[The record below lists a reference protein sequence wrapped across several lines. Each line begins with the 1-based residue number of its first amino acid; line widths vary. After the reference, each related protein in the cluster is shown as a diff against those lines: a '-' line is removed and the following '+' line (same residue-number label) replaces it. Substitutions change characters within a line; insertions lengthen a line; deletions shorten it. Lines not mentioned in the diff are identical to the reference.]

1 MWFGLRM
8 SSKAN
13 AGFVSAVTDLLQS
26 TLRALILATSGICL
40 AWYLVGALVDWPM
53 ASLGSTFLV
62 ALVVITVAAVA
73 LYVLPKRLLAAQ
85 VWWLVGVGGAIVLAA
100 YLFRRPEIA
109 LLFALLPLMAV
120 ITVGWPAGL
129 LAQGFVV
136 VGVWWLSS
144 TLLQGSLSFS
154 YSLGIIAGGAVAG
167 TLGWSVTQSL
177 LRVTGWALSNYE
189 QGWHSVREMRE
200 QQLEFRQTQEDLVH
214 ANRELAR
221 LSDRLKV
228 MQQVAEEARRAKE
241 EFVANVSHELRTP
254 LNMIIGFSEMITQSP
269 QVYGSGSTHL
279 HGLPPAL
286 LADIDTIYANSQHL
300 ARLVDDV
307 LDLSQVEAG
316 RMALSKDWT
325 FLQEIVDAAAL
336 AVRPLYE
343 SKGLYLEMEVP
354 QDLPPLFCDG
364 TRIRQVVLNL
374 LSNAGRFTER
384 GGVRVRAWHEK
395 DDAQARV
402 VVSVTDTGPG
412 IPPEDQARLFEPFQ
426 QLDTSLRRPHGGS
439 GLGLS
444 ISKRFVEMHG
454 GKMWLESPAVP
465 MQAPHASGEPVRFLA
480 TLGMTGRDH
489 EAGPG
494 TTFYFSLPLET
505 PLPAGLADV
514 DSAMRW
520 LHPYGE
526 YEYRIRTRPFKA
538 PAPTAAPRFVL
549 LEEGKTLQRLFSRY
563 LHGFDTFSV
572 QDVGSAIAELNRT
585 PAQALIVNAPLRL
598 GSGQARFGEAPA
610 AMGQLTDL
618 PYRTPAIT
626 CWVPGEDEAARQLG
640 VVRYLT
646 KPVTRDELLSTL
658 EDLGEE
664 VKRVLLVDDHPEALQ
679 LFARMLSSAE
689 RGYRVVRAESGLRAL
704 SLLRQQRPDVMFL
717 DLIMPGMDGFQVL
730 QEKGRDPAIRDI
742 PVIVVTSKDPSGE
755 PVVSDGLTVTR
766 SGGLSVGDLLACIQ
780 AVSGILSPS

>member
-13 AGFVSAVTDLLQS
+13 ADLVSAVADLLES
-26 TLRALILATSGICL
+26 TSRVLILTTSGICL

-62 ALVVITVAAVA
+62 ALVVIVVAAVA

-85 VWWLVGVGGAIVLAA
+85 VWWLVGVGGVAVLAA

-109 LLFALLPLMAV
+109 FLFALLPLMAV
-120 ITVGWPAGL
+120 VTVGWPAGL

-154 YSLGIIAGGAVAG
+154 YGLGIIAGGAVAG

-221 LSDRLKV
+221 LSDRLKA

-384 GGVRVRAWHEK
+384 GGVRVRAWRESDVLIR
-395 DDAQARV
+395 DDTEARV

-412 IPPEDQARLFEPFQ
+412 IAPEDQARLFEPFQ

-444 ISKRFVEMHG
+444 ISKRFVEMHKG
-454 GKMWLESPAVP
+454 RMWLESPAGD
-465 MQAPHASGEPVRFLA
+465 QE
-480 TLGMTGRDH
+480 
-489 EAGPG
+489 EGPG

-505 PLPAGLADV
+505 PLPTTLASTDG
-514 DSAMRW
+514 AMRW
-520 LHPYGE
+520 LNPHGE

-538 PAPTAAPRFVL
+538 PAPEAAPRFVL

-563 LHGFDTFSV
+563 LHGFETCSV
-572 QDVGSAIAELNRT
+572 QDAGSAMVELNRA
-585 PAQALIVNAPLRL
+585 PAQALIVNAPPLGETPARL
-598 GSGQARFGEAPA
+598 GR
-610 AMGQLTDL
+610 LTDL

-646 KPVTRDELLSTL
+646 KPVTRDQLLSTM
-658 EDLGEE
+658 EGLGDR
-664 VKRVLLVDDHPEALQ
+664 VKRVLLVDDQPEALQ
-679 LFARMLSSAE
+679 LFARMLSSTE
-689 RGYRVVRAESGLRAL
+689 RGYRVLRAESGPRAL
-704 SLLRQQRPDVMFL
+704 SLLRQQRPDVMLL

-730 QEKGRDPAIRDI
+730 QEKGRDPSIKDI
-742 PVIVVTSKDPSGE
+742 PVIVISSKDPTGE
-755 PVVSDGLTVTR
+755 PIVSDSLTVTR
-766 SGGLSVGDLLACIQ
+766 SGGLSVRDLLGCIQ
-780 AVSGILSPS
+780 AVSEVLSPLKT

>member
-1 MWFGLRM
+1 MWYGLRI
-8 SSKAN
+8 SSNAN
-13 AGFVSAVTDLLQS
+13 ADFVSAMTDLLQS
-26 TLRALILATSGICL
+26 TLRALILATGGICL

-53 ASLGSTFLV
+53 ASLGGTFLV
-62 ALVVITVAAVA
+62 ALVVVAVAAVA

-85 VWWLVGVGGAIVLAA
+85 VWWLVGVGGVVVLAA

-109 LLFALLPLMAV
+109 FLFALLPLMAV
-120 ITVGWPAGL
+120 VTVGWPAGL

-154 YSLGIIAGGAVAG
+154 YGLGIIAGGAVAG

-200 QQLEFRQTQEDLVH
+200 QQLELRQTQEDLVH

-221 LSDRLKV
+221 LSDRLKA

-384 GGVRVRAWHEK
+384 GGVRVRAWREK
-395 DDAQARV
+395 EGAETRV

-412 IPPEDQARLFEPFQ
+412 IAPEDQARLFEPFL
-426 QLDTSLRRPHGGS
+426 QLDTSLRRPQGGS

-444 ISKRFVEMHG
+444 ISKRFVEMHKG
-454 GKMWLESPAVP
+454 RMWLESPAP
-465 MQAPHASGEPVRFLA
+465 MQAPHASGGSVTA
-480 TLGMTGRDH
+480 C
-489 EAGPG
+489 PG

-505 PLPAGLADV
+505 PLPTTLAAADG
-514 DSAMRW
+514 AMRW
-520 LHPYGE
+520 LNPYGE

-538 PAPTAAPRFVL
+538 PAPEAAPRFVL

-563 LHGFDTFSV
+563 LHGFDTLPV
-572 QDVGSAIAELNRT
+572 PDLEGAVLELNRS
-585 PAQALIVNAPLRL
+585 PAQALIVNAPLGGGRPVPL
-598 GSGQARFGEAPA
+598 
-610 AMGQLTDL
+610 GQLANL
-618 PYRTPAIT
+618 PYGTPAVA
-626 CWVPGEDEAARQLG
+626 CWVPGEDEAARRLG

-646 KPVTRDELLSTL
+646 KPVTRQELLAAL
-658 EDLGEE
+658 EGLGRE
-664 VKRVLLVDDHPEALQ
+664 VQRVLVVDDQPEALQ

-689 RGYRVVRAESGLRAL
+689 RGYRVIRAESGPRAL
-704 SLLRQQRPDVMFL
+704 SLLRQQRPDVMLL

-730 QEKGRDPAIRDI
+730 QEKGQDPAIRDI
-742 PVIVVTSKDPSGE
+742 PVIVITSKDPSGE
-755 PVVSDGLTVTR
+755 PIVSDGLTVTR
-766 SGGLSVGDLLACIQ
+766 SGGLSVRDLLGCIQ
-780 AVSGILSPS
+780 AVSEVLSPLKT